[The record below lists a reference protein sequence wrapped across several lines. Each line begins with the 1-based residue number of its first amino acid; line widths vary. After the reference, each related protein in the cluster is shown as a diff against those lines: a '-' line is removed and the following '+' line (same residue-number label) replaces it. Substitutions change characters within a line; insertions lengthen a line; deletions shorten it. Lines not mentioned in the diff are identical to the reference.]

1 MRSLL
6 MAGSEYAV
14 AVSVQL
20 IRLHQTRCEAR
31 VLRGMPYELVSMLL
45 LIRYLERP
53 PKGEVNCS

>member
-1 MRSLL
+1 